1 MIIGTTKELKNHE
14 YRVGLTPDNIASFI
28 ARGHTV
34 YVETR
39 AGEGAGFSDDEYRA
53 AGAVVLST
61 AAEVYAKCEMIVK
74 VKEPEPSEY
83 NLLRKDQILFTYLH
97 LAPNP
102 QLTEELMQR
111 GVKAVAYETITDR
124 EGNLPCLRPMSQV
137 AGRLSIQEGAKYLER
152 SFGGRGL
159 LLGGVPGVE
168 RGKITI
174 IGGGIAGTYAAK
186 AAVGMDAQVTLL
198 DINLNRLSYLE
209 DVFGA
214 SVTTLYSTEAN
225 IRKCLAEADLVIGSV
240 LIPGGSTPK
249 LVRREHLKLMKK
261 GAVIVDIAID
271 QGGCCESSH
280 TTTHDNP
287 VYIDDGV
294 VHYCVGNMP
303 GAVPYTSTIALSNTT
318 FRYAMQMADLGLEE
332 AVRRDPGLANGVNI
346 YNHKCT
352 NFNVARSLGLEY
364 TPVAEAMA

>member
-1 MIIGTTKELKNHE
+1 MIIGTTQELKNHE
-14 YRVGLTPDNIASFI
+14 YRVGLTPGNIASFV
-28 ARGHTV
+28 ARGHQV

-39 AGEGAGFSDDEYRA
+39 AGEGAGFTDDEYRQY
-53 AGAVVLST
+53 GAVVLDT
-61 AAEVYAKCEMIVK
+61 AAEVYEKCDMIVK

-83 NLLRKDQILFTYLH
+83 SLLREGQILFTYLH

-102 QLTEELMQR
+102 QLAEALMSR
-111 GVKAVAYETITDR
+111 GVKAVAYETITDK

-152 SFGGRGL
+152 SFGGRGI

-168 RGKITI
+168 RGKIAI

-214 SVTTLYSTEAN
+214 SVTTLYSTDAN

-240 LIPGGSTPK
+240 LIPGGATPK
-249 LVRREHLKLMKK
+249 LIRREHLKLMKK

-287 VYIDDGV
+287 VFIEEGV

-303 GAVPYTSTIALSNTT
+303 GAVPYTSTVALSNAT
-318 FRYAMQMADLGLEE
+318 FRYAMQMAALGLEE

-346 YNHKCT
+346 YDHKCT
-352 NFNVARSLGLEY
+352 NRNVAVSLGLDY
-364 TPVAEAMA
+364 TPIADVI